1 MTPQERAEFDVLHRM
16 THSQRAKSGKE
27 DHYMTLYGER
37 LRCDEIDHQI
47 LCDRVMAEMAVQDA
61 VTFPYGTIR
70 DELEKA
76 VKRLPDDV
84 TLQGLAQHMIWVQ
97 SWKDYV
103 GEIRRVVSYH
113 CHTMDSA
120 CARISADWQSRSL
133 AFSEWAAKQEAQA
146 RHEEAQAIRATAK
159 NMRRQCQ
166 HVFERLEGQW
176 MTVSRVASVLDS
188 IIKIGEVPVI
198 PLGRRDYADSDDPSA
213 S

>member
-16 THSQRAKSGKE
+16 TYSQRAKAGKE
-27 DHYMTLYGER
+27 DRYTGLYGER
-37 LRCDEIDHQI
+37 LQDDEIQHQI
-47 LCDRVMAEMAVQDA
+47 LCDRIMAETAVQDA
-61 VTFPYGTIR
+61 VTFPYGSIR
-70 DELEKA
+70 KELGKA
-76 VKRLPDDV
+76 IKSLPDAV

-97 SWKDYV
+97 SWKDFV

-120 CARISADWQSRSL
+120 CSRISADWQSRSL

-146 RHEEAQAIRATAK
+146 RHEEAQAIRATAQ